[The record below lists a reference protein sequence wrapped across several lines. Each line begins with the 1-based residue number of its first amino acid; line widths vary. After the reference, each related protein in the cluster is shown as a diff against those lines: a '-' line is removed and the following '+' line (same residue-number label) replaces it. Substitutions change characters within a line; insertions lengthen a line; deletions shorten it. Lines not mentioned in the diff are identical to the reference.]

1 MAKALNGEI
10 ISVDSRQIYKELDIG
25 SAKPALE
32 EREGI
37 VHHLIDVVNVTDEY
51 TAADFCDAASYIID
65 DIIRR
70 GKFPILAG
78 GTGLYFRILLQD
90 FDLPRVAPDKKLR
103 EELEQKTSIELYDML
118 LSLDYDAAQKIHFN
132 NKVKIIRALEVCKT
146 LGIPMSRA
154 QKKKES
160 KYQTLW
166 VGLNSQNRDFLYN
179 RINNRV
185 EIMFEKG
192 LIKEA
197 ENLFKRIT
205 NIFRFQLFSIG
216 NDLFDVSVYDKSHIT
231 KSTYVVISKTDG
243 KHHFSVSGVRRQ
255 IELSK
260 FLETDCRGF
269 ENLIQQ
275 LTISKL
281 TNFQKRV
288 LLAVDFL
295 GLATRN
301 IGQPSGFVHAITAIE
316 TLLSMGKMGI
326 SQNIADNYAFIMG
339 TDLENRKTLK
349 QDTKKLYRIRSELAH
364 GEKSIIS
371 VEDCKDAISHAYA
384 LILKFLFDDKLR
396 HIQNNEQFVEYIENI
411 KFADKREEI

>member
-1 MAKALNGEI
+1 M
-10 ISVDSRQIYKELDIG
+10 
-25 SAKPALE
+25 
-32 EREGI
+32 
-37 VHHLIDVVNVTDEY
+37 
-51 TAADFCDAASYIID
+51 
-65 DIIRR
+65 
-70 GKFPILAG
+70 
-78 GTGLYFRILLQD
+78 
-90 FDLPRVAPDKKLR
+90 
-103 EELEQKTSIELYDML
+103 
-118 LSLDYDAAQKIHFN
+118 
-132 NKVKIIRALEVCKT
+132 
-146 LGIPMSRA
+146 
-154 QKKKES
+154 
-160 KYQTLW
+160 
-166 VGLNSQNRDFLYN
+166 
-179 RINNRV
+179 
-185 EIMFEKG
+185 
-192 LIKEA
+192 
-197 ENLFKRIT
+197 
-205 NIFRFQLFSIG
+205 
-216 NDLFDVSVYDKSHIT
+216 
-231 KSTYVVISKTDG
+231 
-243 KHHFSVSGVRRQ
+243 SGVRRQ

-326 SQNIADNYAFIMG
+326 SQNITDNYAFIMG
-339 TDLENRKTLK
+339 TDLKNRKTLK

>member
-1 MAKALNGEI
+1 MIKQKVIAITGPSSSGKTKLAIETAKALNGEI

-51 TAADFCDAASYIID
+51 TAADFCDAASYIIN

-70 GKFPILAG
+70 GKMPILAG

-103 EELEQKTSIELYDML
+103 EELEQKTSTELYDML
-118 LSLDYDAAQKIHFN
+118 CSLDYAAAQKIHFN

-166 VGLNSQNRDFLYN
+166 VGLNSQNRDFLYD

-197 ENLFKRIT
+197 ENLFNKYGKNKILMSTIGYQEIFPYLNGDIT
-205 NIFRFQLFSIG
+205 LESAKELLKQNTRR
-216 NDLFDVSVYDKSHIT
+216 YAK
-231 KSTYVVISKTDG
+231 
-243 KHHFSVSGVRRQ
+243 RQ
-255 IELSK
+255 ISWFKSNEDVHWFDIEKES
-260 FLETDCRGF
+260 F
-269 ENLIQQ
+269 EKIL
-275 LTISKL
+275 
-281 TNFQKRV
+281 
-288 LLAVDFL
+288 DFI
-295 GLATRN
+295 
-301 IGQPSGFVHAITAIE
+301 IG
-316 TLLSMGKMGI
+316 
-326 SQNIADNYAFIMG
+326 
-339 TDLENRKTLK
+339 K
-349 QDTKKLYRIRSELAH
+349 QI
-364 GEKSIIS
+364 
-371 VEDCKDAISHAYA
+371 
-384 LILKFLFDDKLR
+384 
-396 HIQNNEQFVEYIENI
+396 
-411 KFADKREEI
+411 

>member
-1 MAKALNGEI
+1 MIKQKVIAITGPSSSGKTKLAIETAKALNGEI

-51 TAADFCDAASYIID
+51 TAADFCDAASYIIN

-70 GKFPILAG
+70 GKMPILAG

-103 EELEQKTSIELYDML
+103 EELEQKTSTELYDML

-154 QKKKES
+154 RKKKES

-166 VGLNSQNRDFLYN
+166 VGLNSQNRDFLYD

-192 LIKEA
+192 LMKEA
-197 ENLFKRIT
+197 ENLFNKYGKNKILMSTIGYQEIFPYLNGNIT
-205 NIFRFQLFSIG
+205 FEAAKELLKQNTRR
-216 NDLFDVSVYDKSHIT
+216 YAK
-231 KSTYVVISKTDG
+231 
-243 KHHFSVSGVRRQ
+243 RQ
-255 IELSK
+255 ISWFKSNEDVHWFDIEKES
-260 FLETDCRGF
+260 F
-269 ENLIQQ
+269 EKIL
-275 LTISKL
+275 
-281 TNFQKRV
+281 
-288 LLAVDFL
+288 DFI
-295 GLATRN
+295 
-301 IGQPSGFVHAITAIE
+301 IG
-316 TLLSMGKMGI
+316 
-326 SQNIADNYAFIMG
+326 
-339 TDLENRKTLK
+339 K
-349 QDTKKLYRIRSELAH
+349 QI
-364 GEKSIIS
+364 
-371 VEDCKDAISHAYA
+371 
-384 LILKFLFDDKLR
+384 
-396 HIQNNEQFVEYIENI
+396 
-411 KFADKREEI
+411 